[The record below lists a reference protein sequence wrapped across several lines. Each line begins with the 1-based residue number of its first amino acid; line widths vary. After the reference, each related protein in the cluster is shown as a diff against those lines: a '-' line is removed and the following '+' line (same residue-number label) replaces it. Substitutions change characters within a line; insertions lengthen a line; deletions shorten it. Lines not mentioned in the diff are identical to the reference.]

1 MHFPC
6 KTKGVLPCFAF
17 WFLLPWDADAHSGE
31 FMYGLENLL
40 YKDVKPG
47 GYAWL
52 ILLNFMKLIFLFMSE
67 L

>member
-1 MHFPC
+1 MFR
-6 KTKGVLPCFAF
+6 L
-17 WFLLPWDADAHSGE
+17 LLPWDAGAHSGE

-52 ILLNFMKLIFLFMSE
+52 IILNFMTLMFLSVPEQFVESI
-67 L
+67 